1 MAERPTRI
9 LLIEDDRVDRLA
21 CRRALSRAP
30 GASHEFLEAETGR
43 AGLELARSAAPD
55 CILLDYHLPDLNG
68 LEVLAELAHMPHT
81 PPVIMLTGA
90 EDVAV
95 AVQAMRRGARE
106 YLVKDTERRYL
117 ELLPTVVEHARQ
129 EQRMRDEKLQTE
141 ASLHAERDF
150 TAAVLGTVAALIVVL
165 DRDGRIVRFNK
176 ACEETS
182 GYSYREVR
190 GKSLWDLSILVP
202 EEAEAARAAF
212 ADLRA
217 GHFPSEFENYWQHR
231 DGTRRR
237 IAWSNTALVG
247 ADSAVEHVIGTG
259 LDVTERRA
267 AEEAARQHHA
277 DIEKLYR
284 EHAVGAMA
292 SAFAHE
298 LNQPLTAIATYSDAS
313 LRQLRAGRADDQ
325 LMHNLEQTALQAQ
338 RAAQI
343 IRHIRAF
350 LRRGQLDAA
359 ADDLNAAVE
368 SAIHQ
373 IAAAAQ
379 AEGIRI
385 EVRTADDIPPVLLR
399 RAAFEKVLLNLLQ
412 NALEASRDA
421 GLRATITVRTQ
432 INGGGFAE
440 VTVSDT
446 GPGLDPETAE
456 RIFQPFY
463 TTKPDGLGMGLAISR
478 TLIEAHGGRLWV
490 DPPARGGA
498 VFHLTLPLAS

>member
-1 MAERPTRI
+1 MVERSTRL

-21 CRRALSRAP
+21 CRRALSRAFREKC
-30 GASHEFLEAETGR
+30 EFLEADTGR
-43 AGLELARSAAPD
+43 EGLDLARSAAPD
-55 CILLDYHLPDLNG
+55 CILLDYQLPDLNG
-68 LEVLAELAHMPHT
+68 LEVLAQLANLPRL

-90 EDVAV
+90 EDVGI

-129 EQRMRDEKLQTE
+129 EERMREEKLRAE

-165 DRDGRIVRFNK
+165 DSAGRIVRFNK
-176 ACEETS
+176 ACEEVS
-182 GYSYREVR
+182 GYAFSEVR
-190 GKSLWDLSILVP
+190 GKPFWDLGILVP
-202 EEAEAARAAF
+202 EEAETARAVF

-217 GHFPSEFENYWQHR
+217 GRFPNEFENHWQHR
-231 DGTRRR
+231 SGTRRR

-247 ADSAVEHVIGTG
+247 TDGTVEHVIGTG

-267 AEEAARQHHA
+267 AEAAAREHQA
-277 DIEKLYR
+277 EIEKLYR

-313 LRQLRAGRADDQ
+313 LRQLRAGRADEQ
-325 LMHNLEQTALQAQ
+325 VVHNLEQTALQAQ

-343 IRHIRAF
+343 IRHIRTF
-350 LRRGQLDAA
+350 LRRGQLEAI
-359 ADDLNAAVE
+359 ADDLNAVVQSAVG
-368 SAIHQ
+368 Q
-373 IAAAAQ
+373 IAAIAD

-385 EVRTADDIPPVLLR
+385 DVAAGDVPPVLLR

-412 NALEASRDA
+412 NALEAARDA
-421 GLRATITVRTQ
+421 GLRATISVRTQ
-432 INGGGFAE
+432 ANGGFAE
-440 VTVSDT
+440 VTVADT

-490 DPPARGGA
+490 EPPAPGGA